1 MRWGLGVNY
10 HSEKLKSGLYL
21 VATPLGS
28 ARDITLRA
36 LDVFSSCDAIAA
48 EDTRLLRK
56 LLNIHNISINDRPLI
71 SYNDF
76 NGDQIRPKIFEWLDK
91 NMAVAYASDAGM
103 PLIADP
109 GYQLSK
115 QAANRGFYV
124 TSVPGASA
132 CITALTLSGLPTDR
146 FFFEGFLPV
155 TKEKRR
161 HKLKELSNL
170 QSTLIFYESPKR
182 LIKMFDD
189 LVAIMGE
196 NRRAVI
202 ARELTKKFEQII
214 SGTLAEL
221 YAIIQKEQLKGEL
234 VVLLD
239 RPISTGLADIDVK
252 AELSVALSKMTLKD
266 ASNFVAAAN
275 GLSKRYVYNLALSMS
290 ENLK

>member
-1 MRWGLGVNY
+1 MVNY

-48 EDTRLLRK
+48 EDTRSLRK
-56 LLNIHNISINDRPLI
+56 LLNIHNIPINNRPLL

-76 NGDQIRPKIFEWLDK
+76 NGDQVRPQIFEWLNK

-115 QAANRGFYV
+115 QAADRGFYV

-161 HKLKELSNL
+161 HKLKELSNIH
-170 QSTLIFYESPKR
+170 STLIFYESP
-182 LIKMFDD
+182 
-189 LVAIMGE
+189 
-196 NRRAVI
+196 
-202 ARELTKKFEQII
+202 
-214 SGTLAEL
+214 
-221 YAIIQKEQLKGEL
+221 
-234 VVLLD
+234 
-239 RPISTGLADIDVK
+239 
-252 AELSVALSKMTLKD
+252 
-266 ASNFVAAAN
+266 
-275 GLSKRYVYNLALSMS
+275 
-290 ENLK
+290 

>member
-1 MRWGLGVNY
+1 MNY

>member
-36 LDVFSSCDAIAA
+36 LDVLSSCDAIAA
-48 EDTRLLRK
+48 EDTRSMRK
-56 LLNIHNISINDRPLI
+56 LLNIHNIPINDRPLL

-76 NGDQIRPKIFEWLDK
+76 NGDQVRPKIFEWLDR

-115 QAANRGFYV
+115 QAADRGFYV

-161 HKLKELSNL
+161 HKLKELSNIH
-170 QSTLIFYESPKR
+170 STLIFYESPKR

-202 ARELTKKFEQII
+202 ARELTKKFETIHRGDI
-214 SGTLAEL
+214 AEV
-221 YAIIQKEQLKGEL
+221 KEKLSSDNLKGEITL
-234 VVLLD
+234 VIAPSELNTNVNFELDSALKILLD
-239 RPISTGLADIDVK
+239 NGVPKRDLAKAVFLISDIPANEIYDK
-252 AELSVALSKMTLKD
+252 IKD
-266 ASNFVAAAN
+266 S
-275 GLSKRYVYNLALSMS
+275 
-290 ENLK
+290 

>member
-1 MRWGLGVNY
+1 MNY
-10 HSEKLKSGLYL
+10 HYEKLKSGLYL

-36 LDVFSSCDAIAA
+36 LDVLHSCDAIVA
-48 EDTRLLRK
+48 EDTRSMRK
-56 LLNIHNISINDRPLI
+56 LLNIHNIPINGRPLF

-76 NGDQIRPKIFEWLDK
+76 NGDRVRPKILSLLSSNK
-91 NMAVAYASDAGM
+91 AVAYASDAGM

-115 QAANRGFYV
+115 QAAERGFLV

-132 CITALTLSGLPTDR
+132 CLTALSLSGLPTDR

-155 TKEKRR
+155 STEKRR
-161 HKLKELSNL
+161 EKLKELA
-170 QSTLIFYESPKR
+170 QIPSTLIFYESPKR
-182 LIKMFDD
+182 LTKVFND

-214 SGTLAEL
+214 SGTLGDL
-221 YAIIQKEQLKGEL
+221 YALTQKENLKGEV

-239 RPISTGLADIDVK
+239 RPLSTSLTDTEIK
-252 AELSVALSKMTLKD
+252 AQLSVVLDKMSLKD
-266 ASNFVAAAN
+266 ASNFVAAAH
-275 GLSKRYVYNLALSMS
+275 GLSKRYVYSLALSIRDVS
-290 ENLK
+290 EEK

>member
-1 MRWGLGVNY
+1 M
-10 HSEKLKSGLYL
+10 
-21 VATPLGS
+21 
-28 ARDITLRA
+28 
-36 LDVFSSCDAIAA
+36 
-48 EDTRLLRK
+48 RK
-56 LLNIHNISINDRPLI
+56 LLNIHNIKIDDRPLI

-76 NGDQIRPKIFEWLDK
+76 NGDRVRPKIFEWLDK
-91 NMAVAYASDAGM
+91 NLAVAYASDAGM

-115 QAANRGFYV
+115 QAADMGFYV

-146 FFFEGFLPV
+146 FFFEGFLPA

-161 HKLKELSNL
+161 RKLKEISSID
-170 QSTLIFYESPKR
+170 STLIFYESPKR
-182 LIKMFDD
+182 LVKMFDD
-189 LVAIMGE
+189 LVTIMGE

-221 YAIIQKEQLKGEL
+221 HAMIEKEQLKGEL

-239 RPISTGLADIDVK
+239 RPISTGLTDTDLK

-266 ASNFVAAAN
+266 ASNFVAAAH
-275 GLSKRYVYNLALSMS
+275 GLSKRHVYNLALLMRESP
-290 ENLK
+290 K

>member
-1 MRWGLGVNY
+1 MNY
-10 HSEKLKSGLYL
+10 HYEKLKSGLYL

-36 LDVFSSCDAIAA
+36 LDVLHSCDAIVA
-48 EDTRLLRK
+48 EDTRSMRK
-56 LLNIHNISINDRPLI
+56 LLNIHNISIKGRPLF

-76 NGDQIRPKIFEWLDK
+76 NGDRVRPKILSLLSSNK
-91 NMAVAYASDAGM
+91 AVAYASDAGM

-115 QAANRGFYV
+115 QAAERGFYV

-132 CITALTLSGLPTDR
+132 CLTALSLSGLPTDR

-155 TKEKRR
+155 SKEKRR
-161 HKLKELSNL
+161 EKLKELA
-170 QSTLIFYESPKR
+170 QIPSTLIFYESPKR
-182 LIKMFDD
+182 LTKVFND
-189 LVAIMGE
+189 LIAVMGE

-221 YAIIQKEQLKGEL
+221 YALTQKENLKGEL

-239 RPISTGLADIDVK
+239 RPLSTSLTDTDIR
-252 AELSVALSKMTLKD
+252 AQLSVVLDKMSLKD
-266 ASNFVAAAN
+266 ASNFVAAAH
-275 GLSKRYVYNLALSMS
+275 GLSKRYVYSLALSIRDVS
-290 ENLK
+290 EEK

>member
-1 MRWGLGVNY
+1 MNY

-48 EDTRLLRK
+48 EDTRSMRK
-56 LLNIHNISINDRPLI
+56 ILNIHNIPINNRPLL

-76 NGDQIRPKIFEWLDK
+76 NGDQVRPKIFEWLNK

-115 QAANRGFYV
+115 QAADRGFYV

-161 HKLKELSNL
+161 QKLKELSNL

-275 GLSKRYVYNLALSMS
+275 GLSKRYVYNLALSMR

>member
-1 MRWGLGVNY
+1 MNY

-36 LDVFSSCDAIAA
+36 LDVLSSCDAIAA
-48 EDTRLLRK
+48 EDTRSIRK
-56 LLNIHNISINDRPLI
+56 LLNIHNIPINNRPLL

-91 NMAVAYASDAGM
+91 NMAVAYAPDAGM

-115 QAANRGFYV
+115 QAADRGFYV

-146 FFFEGFLPV
+146 FLFEGFLPV

-161 HKLKELSNL
+161 HKLKELSNIH
-170 QSTLIFYESPKR
+170 STLIFYESPKR
-182 LIKMFDD
+182 LIKMFED

-239 RPISTGLADIDVK
+239 RPISTRLTDTEVK
-252 AELSVALSKMTLKD
+252 VELSVALSKMTLKD
-266 ASNFVAAAN
+266 ASNFVAAAH
-275 GLSKRYVYNLALSMS
+275 GLSKRYVYNLALSMR

>member
-1 MRWGLGVNY
+1 MNY
-10 HSEKLKSGLYL
+10 HYEKLKSGLYL

-36 LDVFSSCDAIAA
+36 LDVLYSCDAIVA
-48 EDTRLLRK
+48 EDTRSMRK
-56 LLNIHNISINDRPLI
+56 LLNIHDISINGRPLF

-76 NGDQIRPKIFEWLDK
+76 NGDRVRPKILSLLSS

-115 QAANRGFYV
+115 QAADRGFYV

-132 CITALTLSGLPTDR
+132 CLTALSLSGLPTDR

-155 TKEKRR
+155 SKEKRR
-161 HKLKELSNL
+161 EKLKELSKIP
-170 QSTLIFYESPKR
+170 STLIFYESPKR
-182 LIKMFDD
+182 LTKVFND
-189 LVAIMGE
+189 LVAIMGK

-202 ARELTKKFEQII
+202 ARELTKKFEQVI
-214 SGTLAEL
+214 SGTLGEL
-221 YAIIQKEQLKGEL
+221 HALIQKEDLKGEV

-239 RPISTGLADIDVK
+239 RPLSTGLTDTEVK
-252 AELSVALSKMTLKD
+252 AELRIVLAKMSLKD
-266 ASNFVAAAN
+266 ASDFVAAAH
-275 GLSKRYVYNLALSMS
+275 GLRKRYVYNLALSIRDS
-290 ENLK
+290 YEEN

>member
-1 MRWGLGVNY
+1 M
-10 HSEKLKSGLYL
+10 
-21 VATPLGS
+21 ATPLGS

-48 EDTRLLRK
+48 EDTRSMRK
-56 LLNIHNISINDRPLI
+56 ILNIHNIPINNRPLL

-76 NGDQIRPKIFEWLDK
+76 NGDQVRPKIFEWLNK

-115 QAANRGFYV
+115 QAADRGFYV

-161 HKLKELSNL
+161 HKLKELSHIN
-170 QSTLIFYESPKR
+170 STLIFYESPKR

-189 LVAIMGE
+189 LIAIMGE

-202 ARELTKKFEQII
+202 ARELTKKFEEII
-214 SGTLAEL
+214 SGTLAEV
-221 YAIIQKEQLKGEL
+221 YEIIQKEQVKGEL

-239 RPISTGLADIDVK
+239 RPSSTGLSETDVK

-266 ASNFVAAAN
+266 ASNFVAAAH
-275 GLSKRYVYNLALSMS
+275 GLSKRYVYNLALSMR

>member
-1 MRWGLGVNY
+1 MVNY
-10 HSEKLKSGLYL
+10 DSEKLKSGLYL

-36 LDVFSSCDAIAA
+36 LDVLSSCDAIVA
-48 EDTRLLRK
+48 EDTRSMRK
-56 LLNIHNISINDRPLI
+56 LLNIHNIKIDDRPLI

-76 NGDQIRPKIFEWLDK
+76 NGDRVRPKIFEWLDK
-91 NMAVAYASDAGM
+91 NLAVAYASDAGM

-115 QAANRGFYV
+115 QAADKGFYV

-146 FFFEGFLPV
+146 FFFEGFLPA

-161 HKLKELSNL
+161 RKLKEISSID
-170 QSTLIFYESPKR
+170 STLIFYESPKR
-182 LIKMFDD
+182 LVKMFDD
-189 LVAIMGE
+189 LVTIMGE

-221 YAIIQKEQLKGEL
+221 HAMIQKEQLKGEL
-234 VVLLD
+234 VILLD
-239 RPISTGLADIDVK
+239 RPISTGLADTDLK

-266 ASNFVAAAN
+266 ASNFVAATH
-275 GLSKRYVYNLALSMS
+275 GLSKRYVYNLALLMRESP
-290 ENLK
+290 K

>member
-1 MRWGLGVNY
+1 MNY
-10 HSEKLKSGLYL
+10 HYEKLKSGLYL

-36 LDVFSSCDAIAA
+36 LDVLHSCDAIVA
-48 EDTRLLRK
+48 EDTRSMRK
-56 LLNIHNISINDRPLI
+56 LLNIHNIPINGRPLF

-76 NGDQIRPKIFEWLDK
+76 NGDRVRPKILSLLSSNK
-91 NMAVAYASDAGM
+91 AVAYASDAGM

-115 QAANRGFYV
+115 QAAERGFYV

-132 CITALTLSGLPTDR
+132 CLTALSLSGLPTDR

-155 TKEKRR
+155 STEKRR
-161 HKLKELSNL
+161 EKLKELA
-170 QSTLIFYESPKR
+170 QIPSTLIFYESPKR
-182 LIKMFDD
+182 LTKVFND
-189 LVAIMGE
+189 LIAIMGE

-214 SGTLAEL
+214 SGTLGEL
-221 YAIIQKEQLKGEL
+221 YALTQKENLKGEL

-239 RPISTGLADIDVK
+239 RPLSTSLTDTDIR
-252 AELSVALSKMTLKD
+252 AQLSVVLDKMSLKD
-266 ASNFVAAAN
+266 ASNFVAAAH
-275 GLSKRYVYNLALSMS
+275 GLSKRYVYSLALSIRDVS
-290 ENLK
+290 EEK

>member
-1 MRWGLGVNY
+1 MNY
-10 HSEKLKSGLYL
+10 HYEKLKPGLYL

-36 LDVFSSCDAIAA
+36 LDVLQSCDAIVA
-48 EDTRLLRK
+48 EDTRSMRK
-56 LLNIHNISINDRPLI
+56 LLNIHNISIHGRPLF

-76 NGDQIRPKIFEWLDK
+76 NGDRVRPKILSLLSSNK
-91 NMAVAYASDAGM
+91 AVAYASDAGM

-115 QAANRGFYV
+115 QAAERGFYV

-132 CITALTLSGLPTDR
+132 CLTALSLSGLPTDR

-155 TKEKRR
+155 SKEKRR
-161 HKLKELSNL
+161 EKLKELA
-170 QSTLIFYESPKR
+170 QIPSTLIFYESPKR
-182 LIKMFDD
+182 LTKVFND
-189 LVAIMGE
+189 LIAIMGE

-214 SGTLAEL
+214 SGTLGEL
-221 YAIIQKEQLKGEL
+221 YALTQKENLKGEL

-239 RPISTGLADIDVK
+239 RPLSTSLTDTDIR
-252 AELSVALSKMTLKD
+252 AQLSVVLDKMSLKD
-266 ASNFVAAAN
+266 ASNFVAAAH
-275 GLSKRYVYNLALSMS
+275 GLSKRYVYSLALSIRDVS
-290 ENLK
+290 EEQ

>member
-1 MRWGLGVNY
+1 MVNY

-48 EDTRLLRK
+48 EDTRSMRK
-56 LLNIHNISINDRPLI
+56 ILNIHNIPINNRPLL

-76 NGDQIRPKIFEWLDK
+76 NGDQVRPKMFEWLDR

-115 QAANRGFYV
+115 QAADRGFYV

-161 HKLKELSNL
+161 HKLKELSNIH
-170 QSTLIFYESPKR
+170 STLIFYESPKR

-221 YAIIQKEQLKGEL
+221 YAIIQKKQLKGEL

-239 RPISTGLADIDVK
+239 RPISTRLTDTDIK

-266 ASNFVAAAN
+266 ASNFVAAAH
-275 GLSKRYVYNLALSMS
+275 GLSKRYVYNLALSMR

>member
-1 MRWGLGVNY
+1 VNY

>member
-1 MRWGLGVNY
+1 MNY
-10 HSEKLKSGLYL
+10 HYEKLKSGLYL

-36 LDVFSSCDAIAA
+36 LDVLHSCDAIVA
-48 EDTRLLRK
+48 EDTRSMRK
-56 LLNIHNISINDRPLI
+56 LLNIHNISIKGRPLF

-76 NGDQIRPKIFEWLDK
+76 NGDRVRPKILSLLSSNK
-91 NMAVAYASDAGM
+91 AVAYASDAGM

-115 QAANRGFYV
+115 QAAERGFYV

-132 CITALTLSGLPTDR
+132 CLTALSLSGLPTDR

-155 TKEKRR
+155 STEKRR
-161 HKLKELSNL
+161 EKLKELA
-170 QSTLIFYESPKR
+170 QIPSTLIFYESPKR
-182 LIKMFDD
+182 LTKVFND
-189 LVAIMGE
+189 LIAVMGE

-214 SGTLAEL
+214 SGTLGEL
-221 YAIIQKEQLKGEL
+221 YALIQKENLKGEL

-239 RPISTGLADIDVK
+239 RPLSTSLTDTDIR
-252 AELSVALSKMTLKD
+252 AQLSVVLDKMSLKD
-266 ASNFVAAAN
+266 ASNFVAAAH
-275 GLSKRYVYNLALSMS
+275 GLSKRYVYSLALSIRDVS
-290 ENLK
+290 EEK

>member
-1 MRWGLGVNY
+1 MNY
-10 HSEKLKSGLYL
+10 HYEKLKSGLYL

-36 LDVFSSCDAIAA
+36 LDVLNSCDAIVA
-48 EDTRLLRK
+48 EDTRSMRK
-56 LLNIHNISINDRPLI
+56 LLNIHNIPINGRPLF

-76 NGDQIRPKIFEWLDK
+76 NGDRVRPKILSLLSS
-91 NMAVAYASDAGM
+91 NQAVAYASDAGM

-115 QAANRGFYV
+115 QAAERGFLV

-132 CITALTLSGLPTDR
+132 CLTALSLSGLPTDR

-155 TKEKRR
+155 STEKRR
-161 HKLKELSNL
+161 EKLKELA
-170 QSTLIFYESPKR
+170 QIPSTLIFYESPKR
-182 LIKMFDD
+182 LTKVFHD

-214 SGTLAEL
+214 SGTLGDL
-221 YAIIQKEQLKGEL
+221 YALTQKENLKGEL
-234 VVLLD
+234 VVLID
-239 RPISTGLADIDVK
+239 RPLSTSLTDTDIR
-252 AELSVALSKMTLKD
+252 AQLSLVLDKMSLKD
-266 ASNFVAAAN
+266 ACNFVAAAH
-275 GLSKRYVYNLALSMS
+275 GLSKRYVYSLALSIRDVS
-290 ENLK
+290 EEK

>member
-1 MRWGLGVNY
+1 MNY
-10 HSEKLKSGLYL
+10 HYEKLKSGLYL

-36 LDVFSSCDAIAA
+36 LDVLHSCDAIVA
-48 EDTRLLRK
+48 EDTRSMRK
-56 LLNIHNISINDRPLI
+56 LLKLHNISINGRPLF

-76 NGDQIRPKIFEWLDK
+76 NGDRVRPKILSLLSSNK
-91 NMAVAYASDAGM
+91 AVAYASDAGM

-115 QAANRGFYV
+115 QAAERGFLV

-132 CITALTLSGLPTDR
+132 CLTALSLSGLPSDR

-155 TKEKRR
+155 STEKRR
-161 HKLKELSNL
+161 EKLKELA
-170 QSTLIFYESPKR
+170 QIPSTLIFYESPKR
-182 LIKMFDD
+182 LTKVFND

-214 SGTLAEL
+214 SGTLGDL
-221 YAIIQKEQLKGEL
+221 YALTQKENLKGEV

-239 RPISTGLADIDVK
+239 RPLSTSLTDTEIRAQ
-252 AELSVALSKMTLKD
+252 LSVVLDKMSLKD
-266 ASNFVAAAN
+266 ASNFVAAAH
-275 GLSKRYVYNLALSMS
+275 GLSKRYVYSLALSIRDVS
-290 ENLK
+290 EEK

>member
-1 MRWGLGVNY
+1 MNY
-10 HSEKLKSGLYL
+10 HYEKLKSGLYL

-36 LDVFSSCDAIAA
+36 LDVLHSCDAIVA
-48 EDTRLLRK
+48 EDTRSMRK
-56 LLNIHNISINDRPLI
+56 LLNIHNISIKGRPLF

-76 NGDQIRPKIFEWLDK
+76 NGDRVRPKILSLLSSNK
-91 NMAVAYASDAGM
+91 AVAYASDAGM

-115 QAANRGFYV
+115 QAAERGFYV

-132 CITALTLSGLPTDR
+132 CLTALSLSGLPTDR

-155 TKEKRR
+155 SKEKRR
-161 HKLKELSNL
+161 EKLKELA
-170 QSTLIFYESPKR
+170 QIPSTLIFYESPKR
-182 LIKMFDD
+182 LTKVFND
-189 LVAIMGE
+189 LIAVMGE

-214 SGTLAEL
+214 SGTLGEL
-221 YAIIQKEQLKGEL
+221 YALIQKENLKGEL

-239 RPISTGLADIDVK
+239 RPLSTSLTDTDIR
-252 AELSVALSKMTLKD
+252 AQLSVVLDKMSLKD
-266 ASNFVAAAN
+266 ASNFVAAAH
-275 GLSKRYVYNLALSMS
+275 GLSKRYVYSLALSIRDVS
-290 ENLK
+290 EEK

>member
-1 MRWGLGVNY
+1 MNY
-10 HSEKLKSGLYL
+10 HYEKLKSGLYL

-36 LDVFSSCDAIAA
+36 LDVLHSCDAIVA
-48 EDTRLLRK
+48 EDTRSMRK
-56 LLNIHNISINDRPLI
+56 LLNIHNISINGRPLL

-76 NGDQIRPKIFEWLDK
+76 NGDRVRPKILSLLSSNK
-91 NMAVAYASDAGM
+91 AVAYASDAGM

-115 QAANRGFYV
+115 QAAERGFYV

-132 CITALTLSGLPTDR
+132 CLTALSLSGLPTDR

-155 TKEKRR
+155 STEKRR
-161 HKLKELSNL
+161 EKLKELAQI

-182 LIKMFDD
+182 LTKVFND
-189 LVAIMGE
+189 LIAIMGE

-214 SGTLAEL
+214 SGTLGEL
-221 YAIIQKEQLKGEL
+221 YAFTQKENLKGEL

-239 RPISTGLADIDVK
+239 RPLSTGLTDTDIK
-252 AELSVALSKMTLKD
+252 AQLNVFLDKMSLKD
-266 ASNFVAAAN
+266 ASNLVAAAH
-275 GLSKRYVYNLALSMS
+275 GLSKRYVYSLALSIRDDS
-290 ENLK
+290 EEK

>member
-1 MRWGLGVNY
+1 MVNY

-36 LDVFSSCDAIAA
+36 LDVLSSCDAIAA
-48 EDTRLLRK
+48 EDTRSMRK
-56 LLNIHNISINDRPLI
+56 LLNIHNIPINDRPLL

-76 NGDQIRPKIFEWLDK
+76 NGDQVRPKIFEWLDR

-115 QAANRGFYV
+115 QAADRGFYV

-146 FFFEGFLPV
+146 FLFEGFLPV

-161 HKLKELSNL
+161 HKLKELSNIH
-170 QSTLIFYESPKR
+170 STLIFYESPKR

-214 SGTLAEL
+214 SGTLAEV
-221 YAIIQKEQLKGEL
+221 YAIIQKKQLKGEL

-239 RPISTGLADIDVK
+239 RPISTRLTDTDIK
-252 AELSVALSKMTLKD
+252 AELNVALSKMTLKD
-266 ASNFVAAAN
+266 ASNFVAAAH
-275 GLSKRYVYNLALSMS
+275 GLSKRYVYNLALSMR
-290 ENLK
+290 EN

>member
-1 MRWGLGVNY
+1 MVNY

-48 EDTRLLRK
+48 EDTRSLRK
-56 LLNIHNISINDRPLI
+56 LLNIHNIPINDRPLL

-76 NGDQIRPKIFEWLDK
+76 NGDQVRPKIFEWLDR
-91 NMAVAYASDAGM
+91 NMAVAYASDPGM

-115 QAANRGFYV
+115 QAADRGFYV

-161 HKLKELSNL
+161 HKLKELSNIH
-170 QSTLIFYESPKR
+170 STLIFYESPKR

-221 YAIIQKEQLKGEL
+221 YAIIQKKQLKGEL
-234 VVLLD
+234 VVLVD
-239 RPISTGLADIDVK
+239 RPISTRLTDTDIK

-266 ASNFVAAAN
+266 ASNFVAAAH
-275 GLSKRYVYNLALSMS
+275 GLSKRYVYNLALSMR
-290 ENLK
+290 EN

>member
-1 MRWGLGVNY
+1 MNY
-10 HSEKLKSGLYL
+10 HYEKLKSGLYL

-36 LDVFSSCDAIAA
+36 LDVLHSCDAIVA
-48 EDTRLLRK
+48 EDTRSMRK
-56 LLNIHNISINDRPLI
+56 LLNIHNIPINGRPLF

-76 NGDQIRPKIFEWLDK
+76 NGDRVRPKILSLLSSNK
-91 NMAVAYASDAGM
+91 AVAYASDAGM

-115 QAANRGFYV
+115 QAAERGFLV

-132 CITALTLSGLPTDR
+132 CLTALSLSGLPTDR

-155 TKEKRR
+155 STEKRR
-161 HKLKELSNL
+161 EKLKELA
-170 QSTLIFYESPKR
+170 QIPSTLIFYESPKR
-182 LIKMFDD
+182 LTKVFND

-214 SGTLAEL
+214 SGTFGDL
-221 YAIIQKEQLKGEL
+221 YALTQKENLKGEV

-239 RPISTGLADIDVK
+239 RPLSTSLTDTEIK
-252 AELSVALSKMTLKD
+252 AQLSVVLDKMSLKD
-266 ASNFVAAAN
+266 ASNFVAAAH
-275 GLSKRYVYNLALSMS
+275 GLSKRYVYSLALSIRDVS
-290 ENLK
+290 EEK

>member
-1 MRWGLGVNY
+1 VNY
-10 HSEKLKSGLYL
+10 HYEKLKSGLYL

-36 LDVFSSCDAIAA
+36 LDVLHSCDAIVA
-48 EDTRLLRK
+48 EDTRSMRK
-56 LLNIHNISINDRPLI
+56 LLNIHNIPINGRPLF

-76 NGDQIRPKIFEWLDK
+76 NGDRVRPKILSLLSSNK
-91 NMAVAYASDAGM
+91 AVAYASDAGM

-109 GYQLSK
+109 GYQLTK
-115 QAANRGFYV
+115 QAAERGFYV

-132 CITALTLSGLPTDR
+132 CLTALSLSGLPTDR

-155 TKEKRR
+155 GTEKRR
-161 HKLKELSNL
+161 EKLKELA
-170 QSTLIFYESPKR
+170 QIPSTLIFYESPKR
-182 LIKMFDD
+182 LMKLFND

-214 SGTLAEL
+214 SGTLGEL
-221 YAIIQKEQLKGEL
+221 YAFTQKENLKGEL

-239 RPISTGLADIDVK
+239 RPLSTGLTDTDIK
-252 AELSVALSKMTLKD
+252 AQLSVFLDKMSLKD
-266 ASNFVAAAN
+266 ASNLVAAAH
-275 GLSKRYVYNLALSMS
+275 GLSKRYVYSLALSIRDDS
-290 ENLK
+290 EEK

>member
-1 MRWGLGVNY
+1 VNY
-10 HSEKLKSGLYL
+10 HYEKLKSGLYL

-36 LDVFSSCDAIAA
+36 LDVLHSCDAIVA
-48 EDTRLLRK
+48 EDTRSMRK
-56 LLNIHNISINDRPLI
+56 LLNIHNIPINGRPLF

-76 NGDQIRPKIFEWLDK
+76 NGDRVRPKILSLLSSNK
-91 NMAVAYASDAGM
+91 AVAYASDAGM

-109 GYQLSK
+109 GYQLTK
-115 QAANRGFYV
+115 QAAERGFYV

-132 CITALTLSGLPTDR
+132 CLTALSLSGLPTDR

-155 TKEKRR
+155 STEKRR
-161 HKLKELSNL
+161 EKLKELA
-170 QSTLIFYESPKR
+170 QIPSTLIFYESPKR
-182 LIKMFDD
+182 LMKLFND

-214 SGTLAEL
+214 SGTLGEL
-221 YAIIQKEQLKGEL
+221 YAFTQKENLKGEL

-239 RPISTGLADIDVK
+239 RPLSTGLTDTDIK
-252 AELSVALSKMTLKD
+252 AQLSVFLDKMSLKD
-266 ASNFVAAAN
+266 ASNLVAAAH
-275 GLSKRYVYNLALSMS
+275 GLSKRYVYSLALSIRDDS
-290 ENLK
+290 EEK

>member
-1 MRWGLGVNY
+1 MNY
-10 HSEKLKSGLYL
+10 HIEKLKSGLYL

-161 HKLKELSNL
+161 QKLKELSNL

-275 GLSKRYVYNLALSMS
+275 GLSKRYVYNLALSMR

>member
-1 MRWGLGVNY
+1 MNY
-10 HSEKLKSGLYL
+10 HYEKLKSGLYL

-36 LDVFSSCDAIAA
+36 LDVLHSCDAIVA
-48 EDTRLLRK
+48 EDTRSMRK
-56 LLNIHNISINDRPLI
+56 LLNIHNISIKGRPLF

-76 NGDQIRPKIFEWLDK
+76 NGDRVRPKILSLLSSNK
-91 NMAVAYASDAGM
+91 AVAYASDAGM

-115 QAANRGFYV
+115 QAAERGFYV

-132 CITALTLSGLPTDR
+132 CLTALSLSGLPTDR

-155 TKEKRR
+155 SKEKRR
-161 HKLKELSNL
+161 EKLKELA
-170 QSTLIFYESPKR
+170 QIPSTLIFYESPKR
-182 LIKMFDD
+182 LTKVFND
-189 LVAIMGE
+189 LIAIMGE

-214 SGTLAEL
+214 SGTLGEL
-221 YAIIQKEQLKGEL
+221 YALIQKENLKGEL

-239 RPISTGLADIDVK
+239 RPLSTSLTDTDIR
-252 AELSVALSKMTLKD
+252 AQLSVVLDKMSLKD
-266 ASNFVAAAN
+266 ASNFVAAAH
-275 GLSKRYVYNLALSMS
+275 GLSKRYVYSLALSIRDVS
-290 ENLK
+290 EEK

>member
-1 MRWGLGVNY
+1 MNY
-10 HSEKLKSGLYL
+10 HCQKLKSGLYL

-36 LDVFSSCDAIAA
+36 LDVLCSCDALAA
-48 EDTRLLRK
+48 EDTRSMRK
-56 LLNIHNISINDRPLI
+56 LLNIHNIPLKDRPIL

-76 NGDQIRPKIFEWLDK
+76 NGDRVRPTIMNWLNS

-115 QAANRGFYV
+115 QAAEAGFYV
-124 TSVPGASA
+124 TAVPGASA
-132 CITALTLSGLPTDR
+132 CITALSLSGLPTDR

-155 TKEKRR
+155 SKEKRR
-161 HKLKELSNL
+161 QKLRELSSIP
-170 QSTLIFYESPKR
+170 STLIFYESPKR
-182 LIKMFDD
+182 LIKMFED
-189 LVAIMGE
+189 LMAIMGE

-214 SGTLAEL
+214 SGTLGEL
-221 YAIIQKEQLKGEL
+221 HALILKKPLKGEL

-239 RPISTGLADIDVK
+239 RPLTTGLQDLDVK
-252 AELSVALSKMTLKD
+252 AELRIALSEMTLKD
-266 ASNFVAAAN
+266 ASDFVASAH
-275 GLSKRYVYNLALSMS
+275 GLSKRYVYNLALSMR
-290 ENLK
+290 EN

>member
-1 MRWGLGVNY
+1 MVNY

-36 LDVFSSCDAIAA
+36 LDVLSSCDAIAA
-48 EDTRLLRK
+48 EDTRSMRK
-56 LLNIHNISINDRPLI
+56 LLNIHNIPINDRPLL

-76 NGDQIRPKIFEWLDK
+76 NGDQVRPKIFEWLDS

-115 QAANRGFYV
+115 QAADRGFYV

-155 TKEKRR
+155 TQEKRR
-161 HKLKELSNL
+161 QKLKELSNL

-275 GLSKRYVYNLALSMS
+275 GLSKRYVYNLALSMR

>member
-1 MRWGLGVNY
+1 M
-10 HSEKLKSGLYL
+10 
-21 VATPLGS
+21 
-28 ARDITLRA
+28 
-36 LDVFSSCDAIAA
+36 
-48 EDTRLLRK
+48 RK
-56 LLNIHNISINDRPLI
+56 LLNIHNIPINDRPLL

-76 NGDQIRPKIFEWLDK
+76 NGDQVRPKIFEWLNK

-146 FFFEGFLPV
+146 FFFEGFLPA

-161 HKLKELSNL
+161 HKLKELSNIH
-170 QSTLIFYESPKR
+170 STLIFYESPKR

-252 AELSVALSKMTLKD
+252 AELSVALSK
-266 ASNFVAAAN
+266 
-275 GLSKRYVYNLALSMS
+275 
-290 ENLK
+290 